1 MARTARTAAT
11 LCVFLTLCTTAFL
24 GATVLRTAD
33 LAAALAAGFFVLAG
47 ADFAFA
53 VTFLPAV
60 TFLLAGLTDVARF
73 AFGREEADLA
83 TRFAVFADARF
94 AFGRAD
100 DRRRPFVRLLLMSGI
115 SKRLLTVASSRR
127 MGGA

>member
-1 MARTARTAAT
+1 M
-11 LCVFLTLCTTAFL
+11 L
-24 GATVLRTAD
+24 
-33 LAAALAAGFFVLAG
+33 AGFLVRAD

-53 VTFLPAV
+53 ATFLPAV
-60 TFLLAGLTDVARF
+60 TFLLAGLTDAARF

-83 TRFAVFADARF
+83 TRFAVFADARL
-94 AFGRAD
+94 AVGRAD